1 MFKRPREPLKL
12 EKRKTGR
19 LFGRIEESKEYL
31 NGILEEID
39 THIQYFT
46 YKKRDI
52 EVLLKK
58 LDCAY
63 SQVEYV
69 AEDIVKIC
77 EQIKQKKE
85 TNSVEPTTS
94 IPAHGSMGDAESL

>member
-12 EKRKTGR
+12 AK
-19 LFGRIEESKEYL
+19 
-31 NGILEEID
+31 
-39 THIQYFT
+39 
-46 YKKRDI
+46 
-52 EVLLKK
+52 
-58 LDCAY
+58 
-63 SQVEYV
+63 
-69 AEDIVKIC
+69 DIVKIC